1 MVYQTTLTKK
11 GQIVIP
17 KKVREMLGLKPAQK
31 LTIEVSPDKKEV
43 RLKPEPDIIDLA
55 GKYKFKKT
63 IPADKIRDEF
73 LKKYAGR
80 F

>member
-55 GKYKFKKT
+55 GSIKPKKV
-63 IPADKIRDEF
+63 ISA
-73 LKKYAGR
+73 LKTRELFEKNYGR
-80 F
+80 I

>member
-55 GKYKFKKT
+55 GSIKPKKV
-63 IPADKIRDEF
+63 ISA
-73 LKKYAGR
+73 LKARELFEKNYGR
-80 F
+80 I

>member
-31 LTIEVSPDKKEV
+31 LTIEVFPDKKEV

-55 GKYKFKKT
+55 GSIKPKKV
-63 IPADKIRDEF
+63 ISA
-73 LKKYAGR
+73 LKARELFEKNYGR
-80 F
+80 I